1 MSFQF
6 KFIVDKDGAI
16 PVDPAF
22 WDYLLSDPV
31 NKWRLIDYRSWACQ
45 RNTGKS
51 LFLA

>member
-31 NKWRLIDYRSWACQ
+31 NKWRLIDYRS
-45 RNTGKS
+45 
-51 LFLA
+51 